1 LSLINVDS
9 FWIERYPTIDFDGKI
24 YELEAKKAEQ
34 EQAGED
40 TKETEAELTRWAA
53 LKEAV
58 GNAPSSAVK
67 LTVNG
72 TDIIVAPNRLYSV
85 REGVSSLSMKSVKYP
100 IIVNYVCSLTRER
113 NDEVGEVKSID
124 TSRIWG

>member
-1 LSLINVDS
+1 V
-9 FWIERYPTIDFDGKI
+9 
-24 YELEAKKAEQ
+24 
-34 EQAGED
+34 
-40 TKETEAELTRWAA
+40 
-53 LKEAV
+53 
-58 GNAPSSAVK
+58 VK

-113 NDEVGEVKSID
+113 NDEVGEVESID

>member
-34 EQAGED
+34 EQAEED

-53 LKEAV
+53 LKEAA

-113 NDEVGEVKSID
+113 NDEVGEVESID